1 MDKLFTG
8 FTFSERFFLS
18 FTGLLQI
25 LDSLREGVKPLSEGS
40 DKGPFV

>member
-18 FTGLLQI
+18 FTGLLKI
-25 LDSLREGVKPLSEGS
+25 LDSLRDGVKPLSVGS
-40 DKGPFV
+40 DEGPLV